1 MERTT
6 CEARLELCTLT
17 KYGVRNSRS
26 MARVYKREIWLTP
39 PAVDWPQAT
48 SEAGSPSAYSMT
60 KGSTAAPPAVSP
72 PRSTGEPDVPAVT
85 AKGIVVTSTV
95 PAGAAGAG
103 VSLAG

>member
-1 MERTT
+1 
-6 CEARLELCTLT
+6 
-17 KYGVRNSRS
+17 

-39 PAVDWPQAT
+39 PAVNWPQTTSEAGSPSAYSMTPPAVNWPQPT

-60 KGSTAAPPAVSP
+60 KGSTAAPTAVSP